1 MVNENFEVYSG
12 PMASGKTR
20 AAIQRAK
27 ELEALGLSVACLKPE
42 FELRD
47 NGLNSRNGLQRSA
60 ISVQSLGRA
69 ATLKEVEL
77 ADVVVIDELF
87 FFNGELME
95 NTVGTIGYWLS
106 TGKRLVAATLDY
118 SAMGELM
125 SVYERIIDEHHPLII
140 ECLEAECRN
149 HDEPVRASRTQI
161 IEQAT
166 GVAVREGLPELVPED
181 PNNPIYE
188 YRPVCLDCFTV

>member
-1 MVNENFEVYSG
+1 MVNEKFEVFSG

-20 AAIQRAK
+20 AAIQRAN
-27 ELEALGLSVACLKPE
+27 ELEALGLSVVCLKPD

-60 ISVQSLGRA
+60 IGVQSLGRA

-77 ADVVVIDELF
+77 ADALVIDELF

-95 NTVGTIGYWLS
+95 DTVDTIGHWLS
-106 TGKRLVAATLDY
+106 AGKRLVAATLDY

-125 SVYERIIDEHHPLII
+125 SVYERIVDECSPNII

-149 HDEPVRASRTQI
+149 HDEPVQASRTQI

-166 GVAVREGLPELVPED
+166 GIVVRKGLPELVPEK
-181 PNNPIYE
+181 PSKPIYE
-188 YRPVCLDCFTV
+188 YRPVCLDCFTT

>member
-1 MVNENFEVYSG
+1 MVNEKFEVFSG

-20 AAIQRAK
+20 AAIKRAN
-27 ELEALGLSVACLKPE
+27 ELEKPWYKVACIKPD

-47 NGLNSRNGLQRSA
+47 SGLNSRNGLQRSA
-60 ISVQSLGRA
+60 IGVQSLGRA

-77 ADVVVIDELF
+77 ADAVVIDELF

-95 NTVGTIGYWLS
+95 DTVDTIGYWLS
-106 TGKRLVAATLDY
+106 AGKRLVAATLDY

-125 SVYERIIDEHHPLII
+125 SVYERIVDEHHPRII
-140 ECLEAECRN
+140 QCLEAECRN
-149 HDEPVRASRTQI
+149 HDEVVQATRTQI

-166 GVAVREGLPELVPED
+166 GCIIREGLSELVPED

-188 YRPVCLDCFTV
+188 YRPVCLDCFTT

>member
-1 MVNENFEVYSG
+1 
-12 PMASGKTR
+12 MASGKTR
-20 AAIQRAK
+20 AAIQRAN

-60 ISVQSLGRA
+60 IGVQSLGRA
-69 ATLKEVEL
+69 AMLEEVEL
-77 ADVVVIDELF
+77 ADAIVIDELF

-95 NTVGTIGYWLS
+95 DTVGTIGYWLS

-125 SVYERIIDEHHPLII
+125 SVYERTVDEYSPSII

-149 HDEPVRASRTQI
+149 HDELVQATRTQI
-161 IEQAT
+161 VEKAT
-166 GVAVREGLPELVPED
+166 GCIKRKGLPELVPED

-188 YRPVCLDCFTV
+188 YRPVCLDCFTA